1 MGRVYIIAEAG
12 VNHNGDIETAKMLIE
27 QAAIAGADA
36 VKFQTFQASKLL
48 VENTEKAEYQKKST
62 DSSESQYEMIK
73 KLELSESN
81 HKDLIKY
88 CRTLNIEFLSSAFDL
103 DSINLLH
110 DLGIKT
116 WKIPSGEITNLPYLR
131 KIARFKERVILSTGM
146 CEMNEI
152 EDALNVLKK
161 NNCND
166 ITILHCNTEY
176 PTPMVDV
183 NLLAMLTI
191 KEKFQLPI
199 GYSDHTCGI
208 EVAIAAVALGAG
220 VIEKH
225 FTLDKTM
232 PGPDHAASLSPKEL
246 SNMVKSIRNIET
258 ALGSSVK
265 KPSESEIKNIKI
277 ARKSLV
283 ASKDINVGDIFSL
296 ENVTSKRPG
305 TGVSPMKWDLIEG
318 RIANK
323 KINKDEQI
331 EL

>member
-12 VNHNGDIETAKMLIE
+12 
-27 QAAIAGADA
+27 
-36 VKFQTFQASKLL
+36 KFQTFQASKLL